1 MKSVGK
7 RKAAGQALNDQGR
20 LARTAVALRGAGL
33 VPRGVYRFRSFEEAD
48 AWMTTMM
55 LRSRAR
61 RNQKTSPASVE
72 R

>member
-7 RKAAGQALNDQGR
+7 RQISAQSLADQGR

-33 VPRGVYRFRSFEEAD
+33 VPRGVYRFRSFDEAD
-48 AWMTTMM
+48 AWMTRM
-55 LRSRAR
+55 LVRSRAR
-61 RNQKTSPASVE
+61 RNRKTSRRSAA